1 MTQNSVYDEEYQST
15 VARLIKEKNEVLIT
29 VRYPYQA
36 GNKDLFLIDS
46 MESFK
51 NLLSDREPSD
61 LIVIDN
67 SIKKITQG
75 IVTKEFITDILI
87 KIKFQAEESLVVIFP
102 EFNGN
107 LDYWNDAIDNLEDLQ
122 DDLTINKG
130 RYAHMYREP
139 YKLEESKMIYA
150 YVPDSDGKIRP
161 AAY

>member
-1 MTQNSVYDEEYQST
+1 MKQNSVYNKEYQST

-46 MESFK
+46 MVSFK

-67 SIKKITQG
+67 SIKKLTQG

-107 LDYWNDAIDNLEDLQ
+107 IDYWNDAIENLEDLQ
-122 DDLTINKG
+122 DYLTINKG
-130 RYAHMYREP
+130 LYAHMYREP
-139 YKLEESKMIYA
+139 NKLEESKMIYA
-150 YVPDSDGKIRP
+150 YVPDPDGEIRP
-161 AAY
+161 GVY